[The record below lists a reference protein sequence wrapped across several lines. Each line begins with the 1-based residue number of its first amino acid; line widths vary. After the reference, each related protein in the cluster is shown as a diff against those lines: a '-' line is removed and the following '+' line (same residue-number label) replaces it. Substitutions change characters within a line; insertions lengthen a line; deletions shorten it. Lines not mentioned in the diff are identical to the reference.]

1 MKLEVSPKLLFP
13 SLAIFVSLI
22 LSIVIG
28 MTQYRGIKELRTSVK
43 RLDSENEVLKNKF
56 LMLSSLDESNIKE
69 QFAYAEL
76 AIPSE
81 KNIPYIL
88 QAFRDAVSKA
98 GFLVKTFQFS
108 PGEVTSESIFQN
120 KNKAVENLPLEADL
134 VGPSDKLNGLIQALE
149 NTFPL
154 FEVNSVKF
162 TKEISSMNKASV
174 EIKLTTFYSPPL
186 PEEEQKNVELDQLVM
201 SEEETALLEN
211 LGTFSRPELKRRTGG
226 GLERRTDNPFVF

>member
-1 MKLEVSPKLLFP
+1 MKIKMLPKLLFP

-22 LSIVIG
+22 LSIIIG
-28 MTQYRGIKELRTSVK
+28 VTQFKVIKELRTSVK
-43 RLDSENEVLKNKF
+43 RLDAENEVLKNKF

-81 KNIPYIL
+81 KNIPYVL

-98 GFLVKTFQFS
+98 NFLVKTFQFS
-108 PGEVTSESIFQN
+108 PGEVSSESIFED
-120 KNKAVENLPLEADL
+120 KNKAVEKLPLTAEL
-134 VGPSDKLNGLIQALE
+134 VGPSDELNGLVEALE

-154 FEVNSVKF
+154 FEVNNVSF
-162 TKEISSMNKASV
+162 LKESNSLNKARV
-174 EIKLTTFYSPPL
+174 ELKLTTFYSPPL
-186 PEEEQKNVELDQLVM
+186 PKEEQKNVKLDQLVM
-201 SEEETALLEN
+201 TEEESALLEN
-211 LGTFSRPELKRRTGG
+211 LATFSRPELKRRTGG